1 MNNGLYLCKVK
12 GMKFCDHIVLK
23 YNEYGWWRY
32 FQDYVHQLEGW
43 VGNDL
48 EIVEV
53 VQLIKELEEE

>member
-1 MNNGLYLCKVK
+1 MIYGLYLCKVK
-12 GMKFCDHIVLK
+12 GMKSCDHIVLK
-23 YNEYGWWRY
+23 YNEYGWGRY
-32 FQDYVHQLEGW
+32 YQDYVHQLEGW